1 MAYQVLA
8 RKWRPQRFCE
18 VVGQEHISRT
28 LKNAIVQN
36 RIGHAY
42 LFVGSRG
49 IGKTTTARIFAKALN
64 CPNNKDGEP
73 CCECESCREV
83 MNGSSMDVIEI
94 DGASHNKVEDVRDI
108 RENVQYAPTR
118 GRYKIYIIDEVHMLT
133 TQAWNALLKTLEEP
147 PPHVK
152 FLFATTEPH
161 KVLPTIISRCQ
172 RFDLK
177 RLSVPLIMSRLRQI
191 ADGEKINIEDT
202 ALAAIARAADG
213 GMRDAQSIFDQ
224 IIAFCGGTE
233 ANELIREQDVIDV
246 FGLASGMELR
256 EIASTIFTNDLN
268 GALKILQKLAD
279 AGRDLERLYADL
291 IEYVRKIMVAGLCTN
306 ANDILEASET
316 ELTDLTNIGK
326 AIDPQMVQRAL
337 QQLIAQEWTFRSAL
351 NKRIYFEATL
361 AKVMLEVHSVQLDD
375 IFTHLNQISGT
386 IPKGTIPQRP
396 QIVIPPPV
404 IQVAAPPNPK
414 QPVPSTAS
422 EQATTQ
428 TTPAAEKQEKTAT
441 TTQPPSSPAPAT
453 STAEESH
460 PAPVAPACSVPA
472 SPAAETTSPTSAAET
487 CSVPAASAAGGP
499 TPAAPQPVTAQPTA
513 QAEGE
518 ATPTA
523 AQPTAQAK
531 GEATPTAAQPTAQAV
546 VPSSPKPAAQAEGEA
561 TPTAAQPTAQAAV
574 LSSPVPAAQAAAPVC
589 SVPAA
594 QAAAPVCSVPAAQAA
609 GDSSSE
615 EDEAQESLGSSAS
628 LNDLLMQASSTS
640 IDIEDEAD
648 PALASTSNSFM
659 DAYTPQSIHG
669 RLVEALADMSD
680 DTRASDIIGQMQ
692 PQGFGQYGLSLTC
705 DKSQFAAQDIEY
717 LESPATERLINN
729 AYRSLRLSGKVKINY
744 INGAQEEGNRV
755 KYRPASILEM
765 QRMQQ
770 ENPFIE
776 IANKILSTKMT
787 EGHIPEK

>member
-8 RKWRPQRFCE
+8 RKWRPQKFSE

-108 RENVQYAPTR
+108 RDNVQYAPTR

-147 PPHVK
+147 PPHVT

-191 ADGEKINIEDT
+191 ADGEKINIEDA

-224 IIAFCGGTE
+224 IIAFCGGTD
-233 ANELIREQDVIDV
+233 ANELIQEKDVIDV

-256 EIASTIFTNDLN
+256 EIAAAIFSNDLN

-291 IEYVRKIMVAGLCTN
+291 IEYVRKIMVAGLCSN
-306 ANDILEASET
+306 ANDILEVSDT
-316 ELTDLTNIGK
+316 ELADLTNIGK
-326 AIDPQMVQRAL
+326 ALDPQMVQRAL

-375 IFTHLNQISGT
+375 IFTQLNQISGT
-386 IPKGTIPQRP
+386 IPKTPIQPRP

-404 IQVAAPPNPK
+404 FQVAAPQNPK
-414 QPVPSTAS
+414 SPVPNTAS
-422 EQATTQ
+422 EQANAQTAITTTDSSKATVLQ
-428 TTPAAEKQEKTAT
+428 ATKAPEAAQATAT
-441 TTQPPSSPAPAT
+441 TD
-453 STAEESH
+453 
-460 PAPVAPACSVPA
+460 VAK
-472 SPAAETTSPTSAAET
+472 AAETAKIVEVLEVPKPIEVPEIKKTVEAPEPPKPVETPDPPKPVKAPETSKPVET
-487 CSVPAASAAGGP
+487 PEAKKP
-499 TPAAPQPVTAQPTA
+499 DEAPQP
-513 QAEGE
+513 
-518 ATPTA
+518 
-523 AQPTAQAK
+523 
-531 GEATPTAAQPTAQAV
+531 
-546 VPSSPKPAAQAEGEA
+546 PKPVETPEPPKPVETPEPPKPDEA
-561 TPTAAQPTAQAAV
+561 PQPPKHDEAPQPPKHDEA
-574 LSSPVPAAQAAAPVC
+574 PVPAKPVEAPEAAKPVEAPIAAKPVE
-589 SVPAA
+589 VPE
-594 QAAAPVCSVPAAQAA
+594 APIAVETPEESDETEATEE
-609 GDSSSE
+609 SS
-615 EDEAQESLGSSAS
+615 GPS
-628 LNDLLMQASSTS
+628 LNDLLMQASSSS
-640 IDIEDEAD
+640 IDIEDEID
-648 PALASTSNSFM
+648 PALATTTNSIM
-659 DAYTPQSIHG
+659 DSYTPEAIFG
-669 RLVEALADMSD
+669 RLLEKLADMTE
-680 DTRASDIIGQMQ
+680 DTRIYDLVAQMQ
-692 PQGFGQYGLSLTC
+692 PKGFGQYGLTLTC
-705 DKSQFAAQDIEY
+705 DKNQISSDDADY
-717 LESPATERLINN
+717 LGNSKTQAFINN
-729 AYRSLRLSGKVKINY
+729 AFRSLNLSGKVKINY
-744 INGAQEEGNRV
+744 SNDSQEEGGRV
-755 KYRPASILEM
+755 KYRPASILEV
-765 QRMQQ
+765 QRMLQ
-770 ENPFIE
+770 ETPFIQT
-776 IANKILSTKMT
+776 ANRILSTKLT
-787 EGHIPEK
+787 EGRIQEK

>member
-8 RKWRPQRFCE
+8 RKWRPQKFSE

-108 RENVQYAPTR
+108 RDNVQYAPTR

-172 RFDLK
+172 RFDVK

-191 ADGEKINIEDT
+191 ADGEKINIEDA

-224 IIAFCGGTE
+224 IIAFCGGTD
-233 ANELIREQDVIDV
+233 ANELIREKDVIDV

-256 EIASTIFTNDLN
+256 EIAAAIFTNDLN

-291 IEYVRKIMVAGLCTN
+291 IEYVRKIMVAGLCSS
-306 ANDILEASET
+306 ANDILEVSDT
-316 ELTDLTNIGK
+316 ELADLTNIGK
-326 AIDPQMVQRAL
+326 ALDPQMVQRAL
-337 QQLIAQEWTFRSAL
+337 QQLIAQEWAFRSAL

-375 IFTHLNQISGT
+375 IFTQLNQISGT
-386 IPKGTIPQRP
+386 IPTTPIQPRP

-404 IQVAAPPNPK
+404 IQVSTLQNPK
-414 QPVPSTAS
+414 SPVPTTAS
-422 EQATTQ
+422 EQANAQTAIATTESSKAIVLQ
-428 TTPAAEKQEKTAT
+428 EATKVTKAPEAVQVVETIDASKAAEAPKIAKSPENQKPVETPEAAKPVEAPENAKPVEAPKEAKPVEAPKEAKSVEASATAK
-441 TTQPPSSPAPAT
+441 PVEAPEAKKPVEASEAKKPVEAPETMAT
-453 STAEESH
+453 STAIGIPEAPIAVETPEEPNETEATEES
-460 PAPVAPACSVPA
+460 S
-472 SPAAETTSPTSAAET
+472 
-487 CSVPAASAAGGP
+487 GP
-499 TPAAPQPVTAQPTA
+499 
-513 QAEGE
+513 
-518 ATPTA
+518 
-523 AQPTAQAK
+523 
-531 GEATPTAAQPTAQAV
+531 
-546 VPSSPKPAAQAEGEA
+546 
-561 TPTAAQPTAQAAV
+561 
-574 LSSPVPAAQAAAPVC
+574 
-589 SVPAA
+589 
-594 QAAAPVCSVPAAQAA
+594 
-609 GDSSSE
+609 
-615 EDEAQESLGSSAS
+615 S
-628 LNDLLMQASSTS
+628 LNDLLMQASSSS
-640 IDIEDEAD
+640 IDIEDEID
-648 PALASTSNSFM
+648 PALATTSNSIM
-659 DAYTPQSIHG
+659 DSYTPEAIYG
-669 RLVEALADMSD
+669 RLLEKLADMTE
-680 DTRASDIIGQMQ
+680 DTRVYDLVAQMQ
-692 PQGFGQYGLSLTC
+692 PKGFGQYGLTLTC
-705 DKSQFAAQDIEY
+705 DKNQISSDDVEY
-717 LESPATERLINN
+717 LGNSKTQTFINN
-729 AYRSLRLSGKVKINY
+729 AFRSLNLSGKVKINY
-744 INGAQEEGNRV
+744 TNDSQEEGGRV
-755 KYRPASILEM
+755 KYRPASILEV
-765 QRMQQ
+765 QRMLQ
-770 ENPFIE
+770 ETPFIQT
-776 IANKILSTKMT
+776 ANRILSTKLT
-787 EGHIPEK
+787 EGRIQEK